1 MDCYYFYIYTSSF
14 KLFLICLFESV
25 VVVAFESAFHSE
37 IHQNN
42 IFFIFTK
49 LFLKS
54 TY

>member
-42 IFFIFTK
+42 IF
-49 LFLKS
+49 LFLQN
-54 TY
+54 YF